1 MLVRFED
8 SSGNPV
14 YVDLDRG
21 AVLLS
26 ASADRTMI
34 RTAAGP
40 VTVDEDIDAVA
51 VALGYAGSVAKSS
64 PVASAVLS
72 HLAQERGQ

>member
-8 SSGNPV
+8 SNGNPV

-21 AVLLS
+21 AMLTD
-26 ASADRTMI
+26 AGAGRTMI

-40 VTVDEDIDAVA
+40 VMVDEDVDSVA
-51 VALGYAGSVAKSS
+51 VALGYTGSVAKST

-72 HLAQERGQ
+72 HLTQERGQ

>member
-21 AVLLS
+21 AVLTS
-26 ASADRTMI
+26 PSMDRTLI

-40 VTVDEDIDAVA
+40 ATVDGDVDSVA
-51 VALGYAGSVAKSS
+51 VALGYTGSVAKST

>member
-8 SSGNPV
+8 SNGNPV

-21 AVLLS
+21 AMLTD
-26 ASADRTMI
+26 AGAGRTMI

-40 VTVDEDIDAVA
+40 VMVDEDVDSVA
-51 VALGYAGSVAKSS
+51 VALGYTGSVAK
-64 PVASAVLS
+64 
-72 HLAQERGQ
+72 EGE